1 MKKKKWKFPRNSLRK
16 HRKARGLKQKE
27 VAKILGLKSA
37 SMVSRWENGL
47 CLPNPI
53 NMFKL
58 GLVYRT
64 MVDALFIDLR
74 RLLKEEIAQ
83 AEQHILQNKAQ
94 KENVE

>member
-1 MKKKKWKFPRNSLRK
+1 MKNKKHKFAVNSLRK

-27 VAKILGLKSA
+27 VANILGLKSG

-47 CLPNPI
+47 CLPKPI

-64 MVDALFIDLR
+64 MVDILFIDLR
-74 RLLKEEIAQ
+74 RLLREEIAK
-83 AEQHILQNKAQ
+83 AEQVILQNKAQ
-94 KENVE
+94 NQNDR